1 MTSTTADNPTTG
13 TRHAPLTIYGIRH
26 HGPGCARSLLAA
38 LEAQEPDIVLVE
50 GPPDAA
56 EVLPL
61 LAHAGM
67 QPPVALLIYA
77 PERPRHAAFYPFAT
91 YSPEWQAL
99 RYASARGIPA
109 RFIDLP
115 FAFQPLE
122 EESATARP
130 NEDAGSEDAEAG
142 EQNDTPRPPSLADDP
157 LGALAEA
164 AGYADRELWW
174 EQQVERRQ
182 DATDLFAGI
191 MEAMAA
197 LRAESP
203 PPNEREARREAH
215 MRQAIR
221 AATREGFARIAV
233 ICGAWHAPVLTS
245 GTAREDAALLKG
257 LKRTKVAATWV
268 PWTNSRLGY
277 RSGYG
282 AGVAAPGWYAH
293 LWEAP
298 DRPLIRWLARAAT
311 LLREAD
317 LLASSANV
325 VEAVRLAE
333 TLAALR
339 DSPQPGIDEAREAI
353 LTVLCGGDQT
363 PLALIR
369 DRLEIGESLGAVPEE
384 TPDVPLARDL
394 AAAQRRLRLRPSAE
408 RKALDLDLRNE
419 IDRERSYLLHRLNL
433 LGIPWATPERGGHS
447 KGTFHE
453 LWTIAWRPELAIVL
467 IEANVWG
474 LTIADAATAKLRH
487 DSAAT
492 TELPR
497 LTALLDA
504 AILAVLPDAVAA
516 LLARVRDGAA
526 VTADVRHLLEALPPL
541 ARVARYGD
549 VRETDGT
556 QTLPIIGGL
565 LARIV
570 VGLRGACTALDDDA
584 ARAMVAAIDGAQ
596 SSIALLDRAEWRADW
611 RGALRGL
618 LEGDTLHGLIRGRA
632 ARLLLD
638 EGVLDGEALGRLARL
653 ALAPATPTEAAADWI
668 AGVVAGSG
676 LLLLQQP
683 ALWATLDGWL
693 RELPPE
699 GFTVVLPLLRRAF
712 ADFSA
717 PERRAMGDL
726 LKRGSNATR
735 LIPDATTALD
745 QERASKVLPVLEQ
758 ILVGGRPSA
767 VGSGGVVPMAGN
779 GY

>member
-1 MTSTTADNPTTG
+1 MTSTTNPTTG

-56 EVLPL
+56 DVLPL
-61 LAHAGM
+61 LAHAAM
-67 QPPVALLIYA
+67 QPPVALLVYA

-99 RYASARGIPA
+99 RYASARGISA

-115 FAFQPLE
+115 FALYPLADE
-122 EESATARP
+122 PDGAASESGGEP
-130 NEDAGSEDAEAG
+130 EQAEAG
-142 EQNDTPRPPSLADDP
+142 APNDATRPPALADDP
-157 LGALAEA
+157 IGALAEA

-174 EQQVERRQ
+174 EQQVEQRQ

-197 LRAESP
+197 LRAASP

-215 MRQAIR
+215 MRGAIR

-233 ICGAWHAPVLTS
+233 VCGAWHAPVLND
-245 GTAREDAALLKG
+245 GTARADAVILKG

-268 PWTNSRLGY
+268 PWTNGRLGY

-298 DRPLIRWLARAAT
+298 DRPLIRWLARAAG
-311 LLREAD
+311 LLRAAD

-339 DSPQPGIDEAREAI
+339 DSPQPGLDEAREAI
-353 LTVLCGGDQT
+353 LTVFCGGDPT

-369 DRLEIGESLGAVPEE
+369 DRLEIGEALGAVPEE

-394 AAAQRRLRLRPSAE
+394 ASLQRRLRLRPNAE
-408 RKALDLDLRNE
+408 RKSLDLDLRNE
-419 IDRERSYLLHRLNL
+419 TDRERSHLLHRLNL
-433 LGIPWATPERGGHS
+433 LGVPWATPERGGHS

-453 LWTIAWRPELAIVL
+453 RWSHAWRPELAIAL

-474 LTIADAATAKLRH
+474 LTIAAAAAAKLGH
-487 DSAAT
+487 DGAT
-492 TELPR
+492 TTDLPR

-504 AILAVLPDAVAA
+504 AILAALPDAVTA

-526 VTADVRHLLEALPPL
+526 VTADVRHLLAALPPL

-570 VGLRGACTALDDDA
+570 VGLRGTCATLNDEA
-584 ARAMVAAIDGAQ
+584 ARAMVDALDGAQ

-611 RGALRGL
+611 HGALLGL
-618 LEGDTLHGLIRGRA
+618 TAGDTLHGLIRGRA
-632 ARLLLD
+632 ARILLD
-638 EGVLDGEALGRLARL
+638 EGVLDGAAIGRLARL

-668 AGVVAGSG
+668 AGVIAGSG
-676 LLLLQQP
+676 LLLLQQV
-683 ALWATLDGWL
+683 ALWAALDGWL
-693 RELPPE
+693 RELSAD
-699 GFTVVLPLLRRAF
+699 GFTAVLPLLRRAF
-712 ADFSA
+712 ADFSP
-717 PERRAMGDL
+717 PERRAMGEILRRGPDSARPAAEAPDDL
-726 LKRGSNATR
+726 
-735 LIPDATTALD
+735 DH
-745 QERASKVLPVLEQ
+745 ERASKVLPVLGR
-758 ILVGGRPSA
+758 ILVSGRQSA
-767 VGSGGVVPMAGN
+767 VGRSNAVPMGGN